1 MRLSRLVPIQNG
13 TEVFCWI
20 KPEFQLLKE
29 EEQMAHGCLNKVILT
44 NIFLLNFNVSSA
56 LSR

>member
-20 KPEFQLLKE
+20 KPELQLLKE
-29 EEQMAHGCLNKVILT
+29 EEQMARGCLNKVILT